1 MNLTLE
7 QTIDQF
13 IEQSI
18 STQHQ
23 QNQHL
28 PYTFFDMKWPSECYQ
43 GEPNAEGLVQW
54 RPVRQQQH
62 TEEMFKRLEEALGYS
77 IHPDVIAW
85 YSRYWSDPL
94 PASCSEGDLNL
105 LFLWNEQDTERL
117 RSNLIGHL
125 LNKQKLKHKPTL
137 FFACTEPDGEM
148 FLSVDNESGEVWL
161 EQPGKQ
167 PQRKLANSLTEF
179 ISGLT
184 ALPIPDQE

>member
-1 MNLTLE
+1 
-7 QTIDQF
+7 
-13 IEQSI
+13 
-18 STQHQ
+18 
-23 QNQHL
+23 
-28 PYTFFDMKWPSECYQ
+28 
-43 GEPNAEGLVQW
+43 
-54 RPVRQQQH
+54 
-62 TEEMFKRLEEALGYS
+62 MFKRLEEALGYS